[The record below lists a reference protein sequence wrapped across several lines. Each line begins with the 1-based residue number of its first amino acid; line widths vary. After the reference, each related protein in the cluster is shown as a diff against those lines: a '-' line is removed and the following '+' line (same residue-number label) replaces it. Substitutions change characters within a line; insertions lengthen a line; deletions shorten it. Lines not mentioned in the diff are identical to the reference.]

1 MREGGRRPD
10 EGAGWQVLFRPD
22 WLGNLAGK
30 KPCGDSGFCK
40 QTKLKKGFDARPHPG
55 LLPQE
60 REPPLRDFCFPNN
73 RLANPVAGI
82 SKDAETISPSPWGE
96 GRDEGGQSNHYL
108 PRWEKAL
115 EGHRTP
121 GRWREWRKCPTDAK
135 RLGLRWQ
142 SGAAT
147 ALSGAR
153 EAGFNRRPFVRAK
166 AASRSACRRNC

>member
-108 PRWEKAL
+108 PRWEK
-115 EGHRTP
+115 
-121 GRWREWRKCPTDAK
+121 RWR
-135 RLGLRWQ
+135 
-142 SGAAT
+142 AT
-147 ALSGAR
+147 ALQDAGANG
-153 EAGFNRRPFVRAK
+153 ENARPTQSVLDCASPSACAARHS
-166 AASRSACRRNC
+166 AASARRRLAL